1 MLVVCRSEDRPT
13 TSVVEEQSCGKA
25 VRSSLGTDRLRG
37 YREAVSFKIHYV
49 SLPVLAAV
57 FTLCPPY
64 AAHSVARTPDVDRQ
78 NKRPFRSSRGV
89 AMPSERC

>member
-37 YREAVSFKIHYV
+37 YREAVSFKLSYV
-49 SLPVLAAV
+49 NQANFRLYAV
-57 FTLCPPY
+57 DPAKT
-64 AAHSVARTPDVDRQ
+64 
-78 NKRPFRSSRGV
+78 
-89 AMPSERC
+89 